1 MRCRQCQAELNESSY
16 CPGCGCDVSLQ
27 KRAYLISD
35 LYYNQGL
42 EKAQI
47 RDLSG
52 AVDLLVRSLK
62 FNKRNIQARNL
73 LGLVYFEMGEA
84 VAALSEWV
92 ISDNMQTK
100 GNLAADFIAQL
111 QANANK
117 LDTINLSIKK
127 YNEAL
132 ETCRAGH
139 TDTAIIQLKK
149 VLQQNPKLIKGY
161 HLLAL
166 IYMHSGEYKKARR
179 VLKKA
184 IRIDHTN
191 STTLRFMKEIDEQL
205 GTSGRSGTRSLLPS
219 FGNKEADDLR
229 EGGPEIFVSDNDVVI
244 QPPAFRET
252 SVVATLINLCFG
264 LLVGAAVVWFL
275 VVPAT
280 RKEINET
287 ANGKI
292 VEYSDTMA
300 SQSTEIAKL
309 KEQITESENTVASAN
324 EQIDAAKKEVE
335 SYQNLVKAY
344 SAYTEGNYDSV
355 LNVIENIDET
365 GLSVDAR
372 ILYDSIYSQV
382 KDSLFEQ
389 YKSKGVQAYVDK
401 DYQTA
406 ADELQKAMDI
416 KSTDYNVLECLALS
430 YRELGKSG
438 DAKTVFEAIV
448 KNFPNSRR
456 ATNAQAFIDIINK
469 ETGNGTAAADTAAA
483 DTTGNTAD
491 TAGQDTA
498 TEDPQAAAPET
509 DTTAG
514 EDTGTADTAATE
526 PQAAGDTQTAGED
539 ATGLGN
545 AQDVLGN
552 Q

>member
-16 CPGCGCDVSLQ
+16 CPVCGCDVSLQ
-27 KRAYLISD
+27 KRVYLISD
-35 LYYNQGL
+35 MYYNQGL
-42 EKAQI
+42 EKAEI

-92 ISDNMQTK
+92 ISDNMQTE
-100 GNLAADFIAQL
+100 NNIAADFIAQL
-111 QANANK
+111 QSNANK
-117 LDTINLSIKK
+117 LDMINQSIKK

-166 IYMHSGEYKKARR
+166 IYMHGGEYKKARR

-184 IRIDHTN
+184 GRIDHTN
-191 STTLRFMKEIDEQL
+191 STTLRFLKEIDEQL
-205 GTSGRSGTRSLLPS
+205 GTGSRSGSQTLFPS
-219 FGNKEADDLR
+219 FGNRERDTFT

-252 SVVATLINLCFG
+252 SVAATLINLCFG
-264 LLVGAAVVWFL
+264 LIVGAAVIWFL

-287 ANGKI
+287 ANAKI

-309 KEQITESENTVASAN
+309 KEQIQESENTVASAN
-324 EQIDAAKKEVE
+324 EQIDAARQEVD
-335 SYQNLVKAY
+335 SYENLLKAY
-344 SAYTEGNYDSV
+344 SAYSEGNYSSV
-355 LNVIENIDET
+355 LKVIENIDEKS
-365 GLSVDAR
+365 LSVDAR
-372 ILYDSIYSQV
+372 ILYDSIYAKVS
-382 KDSLFEQ
+382 DSMFDQ
-389 YKSKGVQAYVDK
+389 YKAEGIQAYVDA
-401 DYQTA
+401 DYQA
-406 ADELQKAMDI
+406 AAEQLQKAMDI
-416 KSTDYNVLECLALS
+416 RDTDYNVLECLALS
-430 YRELGKSG
+430 YRELGKNSQ
-438 DAKTVFEAIV
+438 AREVFARIV
-448 KNFPNSRR
+448 SNFPNSRR
-456 ATNAQAFIDIINK
+456 AVNAQAFIDIIDR
-469 ETGNGTAAADTAAA
+469 ETGAADTGNEG
-483 DTTGNTAD
+483 DTGETQE
-491 TAGQDTA
+491 GQTD
-498 TEDPQAAAPET
+498 DDDQAAAQP
-509 DTTAG
+509 
-514 EDTGTADTAATE
+514 EDTG
-526 PQAAGDTQTAGED
+526 AAGDEGG
-539 ATGLGN
+539 GLGN
-545 AQDVLGN
+545 AGDVLGN

>member
-1 MRCRQCQAELNESSY
+1 MRCRQCQTELNESSY

-166 IYMHSGEYKKARR
+166 IYMNNGEYKKARR

-184 IRIDHTN
+184 IKIDHTN

-205 GTSGRSGTRSLLPS
+205 GTSGRSGGRSLLPS
-219 FGNKEADDLR
+219 FGNKEADDFK

-280 RKEINET
+280 RKDINET
-287 ANGKI
+287 ANAKI

-372 ILYDSIYSQV
+372 ILYDSIYNQV
-382 KDSLFEQ
+382 KDSLFDQ

-406 ADELQKAMDI
+406 ADDLQKAMDI
-416 KSTDYNVLECLALS
+416 KDTDYNVLECLALS
-430 YRELGKSG
+430 YRELGKNG

-469 ETGNGTAAADTAAA
+469 ETGSGSTTTTDTAGDTTGQDTTGDTAGTDTQDTQGDTTGDTTGGDTAAGDDTVA
-483 DTTGNTAD
+483 TQGATEDTTG
-491 TAGQDTA
+491 
-498 TEDPQAAAPET
+498 
-509 DTTAG
+509 
-514 EDTGTADTAATE
+514 
-526 PQAAGDTQTAGED
+526 
-539 ATGLGN
+539 TGLGN

-552 Q
+552 TQ

>member
-1 MRCRQCQAELNESSY
+1 MRCRQCQTELNESSY

-27 KRAYLISD
+27 MRAYLISD

-92 ISDNMQTK
+92 ISDNMQTR

-166 IYMHSGEYKKARR
+166 IYMNNGEYKKARR

-184 IRIDHTN
+184 IKIDHTN

-205 GTSGRSGTRSLLPS
+205 GTSGRSGGRSLLPS
-219 FGNKEADDLR
+219 FGNKEADDFK

-280 RKEINET
+280 RKDINET
-287 ANGKI
+287 ANAKI

-372 ILYDSIYSQV
+372 ILYDSIYNQV
-382 KDSLFEQ
+382 KDSLFDQ

-406 ADELQKAMDI
+406 ADDLQKAMDI
-416 KSTDYNVLECLALS
+416 KDTDYNVLECLALS
-430 YRELGKSG
+430 YRELGKNG

-469 ETGNGTAAADTAAA
+469 ETGSGSTTTTDTAGDTTGQDTTGDTAGTDTQGDTTGDTTGGDTAAGDDTVA
-483 DTTGNTAD
+483 TQGATEDTTG
-491 TAGQDTA
+491 
-498 TEDPQAAAPET
+498 
-509 DTTAG
+509 
-514 EDTGTADTAATE
+514 
-526 PQAAGDTQTAGED
+526 
-539 ATGLGN
+539 TGLGN

-552 Q
+552 TQ

>member
-1 MRCRQCQAELNESSY
+1 MRCRQCQTELNESSY

-42 EKAQI
+42 EKAEI

-100 GNLAADFIAQL
+100 DNIAADFIAQL

-161 HLLAL
+161 HLLSL
-166 IYMHSGEYKKARR
+166 VYMHNGEYKKARR

-191 STTLRFMKEIDEQL
+191 STTLRFLKEIDEQL
-205 GTSGRSGTRSLLPS
+205 GTSRSGSRSLLPS
-219 FGNKEADDLR
+219 FGNKEADDIK

-280 RKEINET
+280 RKSINET
-287 ANGKI
+287 ANSKI

-344 SAYTEGNYDSV
+344 SAFTEGNYDSV
-355 LNVIENIDET
+355 LNVIENIDES

-372 ILYDSIYSQV
+372 ILYDSIYNQV

-389 YKSKGVQAYVDK
+389 YKSAGVQAYVDK

-406 ADELQKAMDI
+406 SEQLQKAMDI
-416 KSTDYNVLECLALS
+416 KDSDYNVLECLALS
-430 YRELGKSG
+430 YRELGKNG
-438 DAKTVFEAIV
+438 DAKTVFQAIV

-456 ATNAQAFIDIINK
+456 ATNAQTFIDLINK
-469 ETGNGTAAADTAAA
+469 ETGSGSSGNDQGT
-483 DTTGNTAD
+483 DTTGNTDTTGTGD
-491 TAGQDTA
+491 TAGTDDTA
-498 TEDPQAAAPET
+498 GNDDTTQTVDTQGADQTGDTTGNDGAGDTGT
-509 DTTAG
+509 DTTGGMKRA
-514 EDTGTADTAATE
+514 E
-526 PQAAGDTQTAGED
+526 
-539 ATGLGN
+539 
-545 AQDVLGN
+545 DVLGN

>member
-16 CPGCGCDVSLQ
+16 CPVCGCDVSLQ
-27 KRAYLISD
+27 KRVYLISD
-35 LYYNQGL
+35 MYYNQGL

-100 GNLAADFIAQL
+100 DNIAADFIAQL
-111 QANANK
+111 QSNANK
-117 LDTINLSIKK
+117 LDTINQSIRK

-139 TDTAIIQLKK
+139 TDTAVIQLKK

-166 IYMHSGEYKKARR
+166 IYMNNDEYKKARR

-184 IRIDHTN
+184 SRIDHTN
-191 STTLRFMKEIDEQL
+191 STTLRFLKEIDEQL
-205 GTSGRSGTRSLLPS
+205 GTGSRSSSQNILSS
-219 FGNKEADDLR
+219 FGGRDKDAYTQ
-229 EGGPEIFVSDNDVVI
+229 GSPEIFVSDNDVVI

-280 RKEINET
+280 RKDINEN
-287 ANGKI
+287 ANAKI

-300 SQSTEIAKL
+300 SQSTQIAKL
-309 KEQITESENTVASAN
+309 KEQIKESENTVASAN
-324 EQIDAAKKEVE
+324 EQIDAAKQEVD
-335 SYQNLVKAY
+335 SYENLLKAY
-344 SAYTEGNYDSV
+344 SAYTDGDYSSV
-355 LNVIENIDET
+355 LKVIENIDEK

-372 ILYDSIYSQV
+372 ILYDSIYAKVS
-382 KDSLFEQ
+382 DSLFSD
-389 YKSKGVQAYVDK
+389 YKSKGIQAYVDK
-401 DYQTA
+401 DYESA
-406 ADELQKAMDI
+406 AENLQKAMDI
-416 KSTDYNVLECLALS
+416 KNTDYNVLECLALA
-430 YRELGKSG
+430 YREIGKNSQARG
-438 DAKTVFEAIV
+438 VFAQIV
-448 KNFPNSRR
+448 KTFPNSRR
-456 ATNAQAFIDIINK
+456 AVNAQAFIDIIDRETGTDTAGN
-469 ETGNGTAAADTAAA
+469 TGNGDT
-483 DTTGNTAD
+483 
-491 TAGQDTA
+491 Q
-498 TEDPQAAAPET
+498 EPQT
-509 DTTAG
+509 G
-514 EDTGTADTAATE
+514 EDTTDTQEPQTGEDTTE
-526 PQAAGDTQTAGED
+526 PQTAGE
-539 ATGLGN
+539 TQPEEEGGLGN
-545 AQDVLGN
+545 ADEVLGN
-552 Q
+552 TR

>member
-1 MRCRQCQAELNESSY
+1 MRCRQCQTTLNESSY

-42 EKAQI
+42 EKAEI

-100 GNLAADFIAQL
+100 DNIAADFIAQL

-161 HLLAL
+161 HLLSL
-166 IYMHSGEYKKARR
+166 VYMHNGEYKKARR

-191 STTLRFMKEIDEQL
+191 STTLRFLKEIDEQL
-205 GTSGRSGTRSLLPS
+205 GTSRSGGKSLLPS
-219 FGNKEADDLR
+219 FGNKEADDFR

-280 RKEINET
+280 RKAINET
-287 ANGKI
+287 ANSKI

-355 LNVIENIDET
+355 LNVIENIDEA

-456 ATNAQAFIDIINK
+456 ATNAQAFIDIIDK
-469 ETGNGTAAADTAAA
+469 ETGNGTAADTATT
-483 DTTGNTAD
+483 DTAGDTAD

-498 TEDPQAAAPET
+498 TEDPQATTP
-509 DTTAG
+509 DTEATTG
-514 EDTGTADTAATE
+514 EDTGAADTAATE
-526 PQAAGDTQTAGED
+526 PQAAGDTQTAGEE

>member
-16 CPGCGCDVSLQ
+16 CPVCGCDVSFQ
-27 KRAYLISD
+27 KRVYLISD
-35 LYYNQGL
+35 MYYNQGL

-100 GNLAADFIAQL
+100 DNIAADFIAQL
-111 QANANK
+111 QSNANK
-117 LDTINLSIKK
+117 LDTINQSIRK

-132 ETCRAGH
+132 DTCRAGH

-149 VLQQNPKLIKGY
+149 VLQQNPKLIKAY

-166 IYMHSGEYKKARR
+166 IYMHNGEYKKARR

-184 IRIDHTN
+184 GRIDRTN
-191 STTLRFMKEIDEQL
+191 STTLRFLKEIDEQL
-205 GTSGRSGTRSLLPS
+205 GTVSHSGSQNLLAS
-219 FGNKEADDLR
+219 FGNREKDAFA
-229 EGGPEIFVSDNDVVI
+229 EGGPEIFISDNDVVI

-280 RKEINET
+280 RKDINET
-287 ANGKI
+287 ANAKI

-300 SQSTEIAKL
+300 SQSTQIAKL
-309 KEQITESENTVASAN
+309 KEQIKESESTVASAN
-324 EQIDAAKKEVE
+324 EQIDAAKKEVD
-335 SYQNLVKAY
+335 SYENLLKAY
-344 SAYTEGNYDSV
+344 SAYTDGDYSSV
-355 LNVIENIDET
+355 LKVIENIDEK

-372 ILYDSIYSQV
+372 ILYDSIYAKVS
-382 KDSLFEQ
+382 DSLFTD
-389 YKSKGVQAYVDK
+389 YKNKGVQAYVDK
-401 DYQTA
+401 DYQSA
-406 ADELQKAMDI
+406 ADNLQKAMDI
-416 KSTDYNVLECLALS
+416 KDSDYNVLECLALA
-430 YRELGKSG
+430 YRELGKNG
-438 DAKTVFEAIV
+438 QARTVFAQIV
-448 KNFPNSRR
+448 RLFPNSRR
-456 ATNAQAFIDIINK
+456 AVNAQAFIDIIDR
-469 ETGNGTAAADTAAA
+469 ETGASSA
-483 DTTGNTAD
+483 GNS
-491 TAGQDTA
+491 G
-498 TEDPQAAAPET
+498 
-509 DTTAG
+509 
-514 EDTGTADTAATE
+514 TGTAGDTGDTQ
-526 PQAAGDTQTAGED
+526 PQAGGDAGDKQPQAGGDAGDTQQPQSEGDTAPTEGG
-539 ATGLGN
+539 GLGN
-545 AQDVLGN
+545 ADEVLGN
-552 Q
+552 TQ